1 MSVSHVNRGRHESR
15 PLPEED
21 KPAAYACIYS
31 TRPGQ
36 AGLTT
41 LSLNNYYENTLKPL
55 TNQISTTCLVLVA
68 AGVLLSGTAYAY
80 VDPYTGGMIT
90 SSLSTILAAGL
101 GFLSA
106 GLVLFRGFLGRLL
119 GNKFAR
125 YLIFA
130 ALACLAASGIY
141 VFVHS

>member
-1 MSVSHVNRGRHESR
+1 MT
-15 PLPEED
+15 
-21 KPAAYACIYS
+21 K
-31 TRPGQ
+31 
-36 AGLTT
+36 
-41 LSLNNYYENTLKPL
+41 
-55 TNQISTTCLVLVA
+55 QISTTCLVLVA
-68 AGVLLSGTAYAY
+68 AGVFLSGTAYAY
-80 VDPYTGGMIT
+80 IDPYTGGMIT
-90 SSLSTILAAGL
+90 SSFSTILAAVL

-130 ALACLAASGIY
+130 ALACLAVSGIY

>member
-1 MSVSHVNRGRHESR
+1 MTKG
-15 PLPEED
+15 
-21 KPAAYACIYS
+21 
-31 TRPGQ
+31 T
-36 AGLTT
+36 
-41 LSLNNYYENTLKPL
+41 
-55 TNQISTTCLVLVA
+55 STTCLVLVA
-68 AGVLLSGTAYAY
+68 SGLFLSATAYAY

-90 SSLSTILAAGL
+90 SSLSTILAAAL
-101 GFLSA
+101 GFMSA

-130 ALACLAASGIY
+130 ALACLAVSGIY